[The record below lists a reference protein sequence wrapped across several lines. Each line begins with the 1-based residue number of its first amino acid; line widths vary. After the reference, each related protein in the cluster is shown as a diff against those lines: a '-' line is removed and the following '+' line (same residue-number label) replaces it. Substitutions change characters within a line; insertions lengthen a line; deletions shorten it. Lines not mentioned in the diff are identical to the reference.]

1 MSLLVALALA
11 RTTLGGWDQWAA
23 FRDDA
28 PARCYAIAAPVRRGP
43 SRWEPFASIA
53 TWPRAGVRLQLHA
66 RLSRQVAPGS
76 DTTASV
82 GALRIPL
89 VTNGV
94 DAWTRGGRDDAALA
108 TAMRGGRNLNISGIA
123 LNGARF
129 TDTYVLAGAATA
141 LDAATLACA
150 R

>member
-1 MSLLVALALA
+1 MSVLVALALA

-28 PARCYAIAAPVRRGP
+28 PPRCYAIAAPVRRGP
-43 SRWEPFASIA
+43 SRWEPFASVA

-94 DAWTRGGRDDAALA
+94 DAWTRGARDDAALA
-108 TAMRGGRNLNISGIA
+108 TACRARGAPRAVRVDPCAADLGLVVQFDGERA
-123 LNGARF
+123 
-129 TDTYVLAGAATA
+129 AGVVRMA
-141 LDAATLACA
+141 
-150 R
+150 